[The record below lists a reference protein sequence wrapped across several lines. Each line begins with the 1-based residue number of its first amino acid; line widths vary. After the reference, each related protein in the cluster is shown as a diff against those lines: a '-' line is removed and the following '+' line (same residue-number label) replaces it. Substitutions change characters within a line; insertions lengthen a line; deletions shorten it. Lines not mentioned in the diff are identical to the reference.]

1 MRNDYDTNARYSHAQ
16 EEPGLG
22 ELFSTLS
29 SQASVLFR
37 QELQLAQAEMT
48 KKATLAGK
56 NAAIV
61 VLGGVLAHAALLTL
75 VAMLVIALSQV
86 METWLAALIVGVGLA
101 IVAALLI
108 QQGINMLKTIDPA
121 PRQTIET
128 MKENKEWLTQQI

>member
-1 MRNDYDTNARYSHAQ
+1 MRYDYDTNARYSHTR

-29 SQASVLFR
+29 SQASLLFR

-48 KKATLAGK
+48 KKATRGSK
-56 NAAIV
+56 NAAIIIF
-61 VLGGVLAHAALLTL
+61 GGVLAHAALLTL

-108 QQGINMLKTIDPA
+108 QHGVNKLKAIDPA

>member
-1 MRNDYDTNARYSHAQ
+1 MRINYDTDAQYSNAQA
-16 EEPGLG
+16 EPGLG

-29 SQASVLFR
+29 SQASTLFR

-48 KKATLAGK
+48 KKATRGGK
-56 NAAIV
+56 NAAII

-75 VAMLVIALSQV
+75 VAMMVIALSQV
-86 METWLAALIVGVGLA
+86 IDTWLAALIVGVGLA

-108 QQGINMLKTIDPA
+108 QHGINKLKAIDPA

>member
-1 MRNDYDTNARYSHAQ
+1 MNYDYEANARYSRTQ

-22 ELFSTLS
+22 DLFSTLS
-29 SQASVLFR
+29 SQASLLFR

-48 KKATLAGK
+48 RKATRGGK

-61 VLGGVLAHAALLTL
+61 VMGAVLAHAALLALIATL
-75 VAMLVIALSQV
+75 IMALSQV
-86 METWLAALIVGVGLA
+86 MESWLAALIVGIVLA
-101 IVAALLI
+101 IVAALMI
-108 QQGINMLKTIDPA
+108 QYGINKLKAIDPA